1 MFIIIIFIFSII
13 DNFDLIKGVSLMYI
27 IPQLIYYA
35 YNYNLSVRQHI
46 QENKEMYRMIKEI
59 HNKILSDR

>member
-1 MFIIIIFIFSII
+1 M

-46 QENKEMYRMIKEI
+46 QENKEMHRMIKEI